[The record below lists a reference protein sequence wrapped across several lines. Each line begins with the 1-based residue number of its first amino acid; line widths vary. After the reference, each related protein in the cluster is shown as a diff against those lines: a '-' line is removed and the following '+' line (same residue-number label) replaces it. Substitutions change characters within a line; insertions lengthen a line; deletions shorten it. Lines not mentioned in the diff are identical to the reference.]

1 MILDLLS
8 NSAMYERL
16 HPGLAPAFGFL
27 RRADIATMAEG
38 RHAIEQDRIY
48 AIVQAYDTKP
58 LAEGFLEIHNRYL
71 DVQFLVSGEE
81 LIGYAPLA
89 GQLIQTPYDHAR
101 DIAFLKGPAEP
112 LRVKAGQ
119 FAIFFPHDAHMPGR
133 TADAPSHVR
142 KVVVKV
148 AVAG

>member
-8 NSAMYERL
+8 NAAIYERM
-16 HPGLAPAFGFL
+16 HAGLPAAFGFL
-27 RRADIATMAEG
+27 NRPDLATLAEG
-38 RHAIEQDRIY
+38 RHDIDGNRIY
-48 AIVQAYDTKP
+48 ALVQEYNTKP

-71 DVQFLVSGEE
+71 DVQYLVAGSE

-89 GQLIQTPYDHAR
+89 GQMIHTPYDSAK
-101 DIAFLKGPAEP
+101 DIAFLQGAAEP
-112 LRVKAGQ
+112 VCVQQGQ

-133 TADAPSHVR
+133 TTGTPAHVR

-148 AVAG
+148 AVSG